1 MWPLIVVTV
10 AIVAFFVGSAMYSQ
24 RIAARL
30 DEDAASIATNASPSI
45 EALSAARGA
54 ALRAEVAVA
63 RAFESAPRDDAQERL
78 SAEEALTQLRAYQQR
93 YLSLPFYPDEREQ
106 WTAVDEAT
114 HDFEREIAV
123 CFAAIARGRMDEA
136 REILTGKLRP
146 ATEVLDQRLESL
158 VGFNA
163 TQQHRMGMEI
173 PRLRRHAARATYVL
187 NAASALLAIL
197 LIALV
202 VRESRRRQR
211 LLARFSSRL
220 EEIVAAT
227 ARITSTWAHGGDQR
241 AVLHSIV
248 EEANQLIDADYAALG
263 FIVDP
268 AKPFEPFVFHGMSP
282 ETVTALGHFPRP
294 VGVLGSVIA
303 QGDPVRVDDVASHPR
318 FGGFPKGHPAMGAF
332 LGVPVRRDGRGAG
345 NLYLARKP
353 GRPAFTEQD
362 EHVIQLLATQAAIST
377 ENARL
382 YDELKEQRMRA
393 NLLADASGRM
403 VGSLDY
409 ESTLELAA
417 QAALPEFADLC
428 ILHVTDDKGAITRMV
443 MAAHDPAWRLV
454 LNELNTRQGEPL
466 ARPMVLRTLRERR
479 PVRFAVDQEF
489 LQEAAEDVERRTLMS
504 EIPMRSGLSVPMIGR
519 ARVLG
524 LITFFTFGDE
534 PFDEADVRFAE
545 EIARRAAL
553 SIDNAILH
561 HQARRAV
568 QAREDLLAMVSHD
581 LRSPLGSVRM
591 ASGLLKRDAA
601 RDEQKRVELA
611 NRIER
616 TTSVILHL
624 IEDLLSASKIESGS
638 FSVEPKR
645 EAVESLVGEAIDSFR
660 DAAAAKSIAF
670 HAEVDPA
677 ASEVVCDRHRCLQV
691 FSNLIGN
698 ALKFTPA
705 EGTITLSA
713 HSLGAEVQFAV
724 CDSGPGIPEAEREH
738 IFDRYWQASH
748 SRRAGAGLG
757 LFIVKGIVEA
767 HGGRAWVESRGGG
780 ACLCFTLP
788 SALPSI
794 ADPAGVPT
802 RH

>member
-10 AIVAFFVGSAMYSQ
+10 VIVAFFVGSTMYSQ
-24 RIAARL
+24 QVAARL
-30 DEDAASIATNASPSI
+30 DADAASIALNSSPSI
-45 EALSAARGA
+45 EALSAARGSV
-54 ALRAEVAVA
+54 LRAEVAVA
-63 RAFESAPRDDAQERL
+63 RAFESAPRDDAGERS
-78 SAEEALTQLRAYQQR
+78 SAEEALTQLRGYEQH
-93 YLSLPFYPDEREQ
+93 YLSFPLYPGEREK
-106 WTAVDEAT
+106 WTAVDSAT
-114 HDFEREIAV
+114 HNFQQQITL
-123 CFAAIARGRMDEA
+123 CFAAIGSGRMDEA

-146 ATEVLDQRLESL
+146 ATELLDDRLESL
-158 VGFNA
+158 VAFHA

-173 PRLRRHAARATYVL
+173 PRLRRHAAQTAYIL
-187 NAASALLAIL
+187 DAASALLAIL

-202 VRESRRRQR
+202 LRESRRRQR

-241 AVLHSIV
+241 AVLNSIV
-248 EEANQLIDADYAALG
+248 EEAHQLIDADYAALG

-268 AKPFEPFVFHGMSP
+268 AKPFDPFVFYGMSS
-282 ETVTALGHFPRP
+282 EEASGLGHFPRP
-294 VGVLGSVIA
+294 VGVLGGVIS
-303 QGDPVRVDDVASHPR
+303 QGHPLRVDNVASHSR
-318 FGGFPKGHPAMGAF
+318 FRGFPKGHPAMGPF
-332 LGVPVRRDGRGAG
+332 LGVPVRREGRGAG

-362 EHVIQLLATQAAIST
+362 EHVIQLVATQAAIST

-382 YDELKEQRMRA
+382 YDQLNEQRTRA
-393 NLLADASGRM
+393 NLLADAGGRM

-409 ESTLELAA
+409 DSTLELAA
-417 QAALPEFADLC
+417 NAALPAFADLC
-428 ILHVTDDKGAITRMV
+428 VLHVTDDNGAITRVV

-454 LNELNTRQGEPL
+454 LNELNTRQGEPI
-466 ARPMVLRTLRERR
+466 ARRMALRILRERR
-479 PVRFAVDQEF
+479 PQRFAADQKF
-489 LQEAAEDVERRTLMS
+489 LDEVAEDAERRTLMG
-504 EIPMRSGLSVPMIGR
+504 EIPMRYGLSVPMIGR

-524 LITFFTFGDE
+524 VITFFTFGPE
-534 PFDEADVRFAE
+534 PFDEADVVFAD

-561 HQARRAV
+561 HRARRAV

-581 LRSPLGSVRM
+581 LRSPLGSVSM
-591 ASGLLKRDAA
+591 ASALLKRDAA
-601 RDEQKRVELA
+601 QDPEKRVELA

-616 TTSVILHL
+616 TTSVMLHL

-638 FSVEPKR
+638 FSVESKP
-645 EAVESLVGEAIDSFR
+645 ETVESLIGEAIDSFR
-660 DAAAAKSIAF
+660 DSAAARSIAL
-670 HAEVDPA
+670 HAEVDPTA
-677 ASEVVCDRHRCLQV
+677 VEVVCDRHRCLQV
-691 FSNLIGN
+691 LSNLIGN
-698 ALKFTPA
+698 ALKFTPS
-705 EGTITLSA
+705 EGTITISA
-713 HSLGAEVQFAV
+713 HSVGDEVRFTV
-724 CDSGPGIPEAEREH
+724 CDNGPGIPEAEREH

-767 HGGRAWVESRGGG
+767 HGGRAWAEARGGG

-788 SALPSI
+788 SSLRTVAQPP
-794 ADPAGVPT
+794 DVT

>member
-10 AIVAFFVGSAMYSQ
+10 AIVAFFVGSTMYSQ

-30 DEDAASIATNASPSI
+30 DADAASIALNSSPSI
-45 EALSAARGA
+45 ELLSAARGSV
-54 ALRAEVAVA
+54 LRAEVAVA
-63 RAFESAPRDDAQERL
+63 RAFESAPRDDARERS
-78 SAEEALTQLRAYQQR
+78 SAEEALTQLRGYEQQ
-93 YLSLPFYPDEREQ
+93 YLILPLYPGEREQ
-106 WTAVDEAT
+106 WTAVDAAT
-114 HDFEREIAV
+114 HNFEKQITL
-123 CFAAIARGRMDEA
+123 CFAAIGRGRMDEA
-136 REILTGKLRP
+136 REILTDKLRP
-146 ATEVLDQRLESL
+146 ATEVLDDGLESL
-158 VGFNA
+158 VAFHA

-173 PRLRRHAARATYVL
+173 PRLRRHAARTAYILDAV
-187 NAASALLAIL
+187 SALMAIL

-202 VRESRRRQR
+202 LRESRRRQR

-248 EEANQLIDADYAALG
+248 EEAHQLIDADYAALG

-268 AKPFEPFVFHGMSP
+268 GKPFDPFVFYGMSP
-282 ETVTALGHFPRP
+282 EEASALGHFPRP
-294 VGVLGSVIA
+294 VGVLGGVISQPHPLRVGA
-303 QGDPVRVDDVASHPR
+303 VAGDPR
-318 FGGFPKGHPAMGAF
+318 FRGFPKDHPPMGPF
-332 LGVPVRRDGRGAG
+332 LGVPVRRDGHGAG

-362 EHVIQLLATQAAIST
+362 QHVIELVATQAAIST

-382 YDELKEQRMRA
+382 YDALQEQRTRA
-393 NLLADASGRM
+393 SLLADASGRM

-417 QAALPEFADLC
+417 NAALPAFADLC
-428 ILHVTDDKGAITRMV
+428 TLHVTDEHGAITRMV

-454 LNELNTRQGEPL
+454 LNQLSTRQGEPL
-466 ARPMVLRTLRERR
+466 ARRLALRILRERR
-479 PVRFAVDQEF
+479 PLRFAADQEF
-489 LQEAAEDVERRTLMS
+489 LDEVADDVERRTLMS
-504 EIPMRSGLSVPMIGR
+504 EIPVRYGLSVPMIGR

-524 LITFFTFGDE
+524 VITFFTFGQE
-534 PFDEADVRFAE
+534 PFDEADVVFAE
-545 EIARRAAL
+545 EMARRAAL

-561 HQARRAV
+561 HRARRAV

-581 LRSPLGSVRM
+581 LRSPLGSVSM
-591 ASGLLKRDAA
+591 ASELLKRDAA
-601 RDEQKRVELA
+601 QDAQKRVELA
-611 NRIER
+611 NRIQR
-616 TTSVILHL
+616 TTSVMLHL

-638 FSVEPKR
+638 FSVQPKP
-645 EAVESLVGEAIDSFR
+645 EAVESLIAEAMDSFR
-660 DAAAAKSIAF
+660 DSAAAKSIALL
-670 HAEVDPA
+670 AEVDRT

-698 ALKFTPA
+698 ALKFTPP
-705 EGTITLSA
+705 EGTITVSA
-713 HSLGAEVQFAV
+713 HSVGEEVRFTV

-767 HGGRAWVESRGGG
+767 HGGRAWTEARGGG

-788 SALPSI
+788 SSLRTEAHPP
-794 ADPAGVPT
+794 DVT

>member
-1 MWPLIVVTV
+1 
-10 AIVAFFVGSAMYSQ
+10 
-24 RIAARL
+24 
-30 DEDAASIATNASPSI
+30 
-45 EALSAARGA
+45 
-54 ALRAEVAVA
+54 
-63 RAFESAPRDDAQERL
+63 
-78 SAEEALTQLRAYQQR
+78 
-93 YLSLPFYPDEREQ
+93 
-106 WTAVDEAT
+106 
-114 HDFEREIAV
+114 
-123 CFAAIARGRMDEA
+123 
-136 REILTGKLRP
+136 
-146 ATEVLDQRLESL
+146 
-158 VGFNA
+158 
-163 TQQHRMGMEI
+163 
-173 PRLRRHAARATYVL
+173 
-187 NAASALLAIL
+187 
-197 LIALV
+197 
-202 VRESRRRQR
+202 
-211 LLARFSSRL
+211 
-220 EEIVAAT
+220 
-227 ARITSTWAHGGDQR
+227 
-241 AVLHSIV
+241 
-248 EEANQLIDADYAALG
+248 
-263 FIVDP
+263 
-268 AKPFEPFVFHGMSP
+268 
-282 ETVTALGHFPRP
+282 
-294 VGVLGSVIA
+294 
-303 QGDPVRVDDVASHPR
+303 
-318 FGGFPKGHPAMGAF
+318 
-332 LGVPVRRDGRGAG
+332 
-345 NLYLARKP
+345 
-353 GRPAFTEQD
+353 
-362 EHVIQLLATQAAIST
+362 
-377 ENARL
+377 
-382 YDELKEQRMRA
+382 
-393 NLLADASGRM
+393 
-403 VGSLDY
+403 
-409 ESTLELAA
+409 
-417 QAALPEFADLC
+417 
-428 ILHVTDDKGAITRMV
+428 
-443 MAAHDPAWRLV
+443 
-454 LNELNTRQGEPL
+454 
-466 ARPMVLRTLRERR
+466 
-479 PVRFAVDQEF
+479 
-489 LQEAAEDVERRTLMS
+489 
-504 EIPMRSGLSVPMIGR
+504 MRSGLSVPMIGR

-660 DAAAAKSIAF
+660 DAAAAKSIAL
-670 HAEVDPA
+670 HATIDPA
-677 ASEVVCDRHRCLQV
+677 VSEVVCDRHRCLQV